1 MALQASVDWF
11 QYVIDTLDTGSENSR
26 GIGVDSQG
34 NVYVGGTTNLS
45 TVNGLIFNGRGG
57 GSITTT
63 KIDSNTTQSAFVVKY
78 SSDGAIQWVT
88 QIAGI
93 GSNGDFVFD
102 IDVDSSDNIYVLGQ
116 AQTDIKI
123 LATPTTSISFPTTY
137 ATPTNT
143 TTATFIAKYDPNG
156 TFKWISFINGDGDE
170 KGVGLTVRGNK
181 VYANVCQFSATTR
194 LRYMNN
200 SAFDITVTNP
210 DAGGT
215 NTNKVALLA
224 QFTTDGIPQWGA
236 VVSSSSALDDE
247 GRSSTTDASGN
258 VYFAGYV
265 GAGSVTLVGPGHNL
279 TVTKPTN
286 SANIGGFV
294 TKYNESGNL
303 LWTLWMDGLG
313 SEKNFGITS
322 DDTNIYVTGDTTSS
336 TMTISGPVSSGVFN
350 KTSFGKGAYVVKIN
364 QSGEVQWVQ
373 WIDGVGTESALGIS
387 ANKSG
392 YVVATGTSTG
402 SSSISIQGQTYN
414 KPYSTSNTAA
424 YITEF
429 DTNGNLQW
437 FEWFDVNSTTS
448 MTQLYTAKILDNNVI
463 YTNGIVTPTSVI
475 AEGYTY
481 TKPRTTT
488 EGAYLVKLVQKPA
501 VESLPSTI
509 TVSNAA
515 LNNVANSSYLSW
527 VQWIDGTGEDQ
538 GLGITTDSSG
548 NVYAAGFVGTGT
560 VIIGGRSY
568 TKPSNA
574 ADPGAYIVKY
584 NITGAVQWVQ
594 WIDGSGID
602 QVRGISTDSSGNVY
616 ATGIV
621 ATGTVTISG
630 QSYTKPSNAADQG
643 AYIVKY
649 NTAGAVQWVQWIDGI
664 GTDQGS
670 RIATDSVGNVY
681 ASGIVATGTVTIS
694 GQSYIKPSNAADQGA
709 YIVKYNTNGAV
720 QWVQWVDGTGADI
733 GWGIATDSSGNV
745 YATGFVGSGTVTI
758 SGQSYTKPSNATD
771 QGAYIVKYNTAG
783 AVQWVQWIDGDAADQ
798 GTGIITDSLGN
809 VYATGFVFTG
819 TVTISGQS
827 YIKSSNAADAGAYI
841 VKYTTIGAVQW
852 VQWVDRTNN
861 DQGFGITT
869 DSVGNVYAT
878 GYGGSGIVTIS
889 GQSYIKPSNA
899 ANDGAYIVKY
909 NTNGAVQWVQWVDGT
924 GADNG
929 RGIATD
935 SLGNVYATGFVG
947 SGTVIIGRQ
956 SYTKP
961 TNTTDQGAYIV
972 KFSQEYNPSI
982 ILDISSVTKNIGDVF
997 SVTPT
1002 SSINTPFIF
1011 SSTNT
1016 DIATVNSSGVITV
1029 VGQGTVGIVV
1039 TQKGYTN
1046 VGYINSTAILE
1057 INIPVSSELS
1067 SIQWVQ
1073 WIDGTGTDYG
1083 YGIATDSL
1091 GNVYATGY
1099 AGSGPVTISGQS
1111 YTKPFIGPGAYIVK
1125 YNTEGAVQW
1134 VQWVDG
1140 AGTDY
1145 GYGIA
1150 TDSLGNVYA
1159 TGFVGTGT
1167 VTIGGQSYTKP
1178 SNAADNGAYI
1188 VKYNTTGDVQWVQWV
1203 DGVGGDQGMGIA
1215 TDSLGNVYATGYVAT
1230 ATVTIGGQ
1238 SYTKPT
1244 NSGDVGLYIVKYN
1257 TEGAVQWV
1265 QWIDGPGTD
1274 QGLGIATDSLGNVY
1288 ATGYV
1293 GSLTARITDASYT
1306 KQFGA
1311 DLGAYIVKYNSI
1323 GAIQWVQW
1331 IDGNNSEQGQS
1342 IATDSLGNV
1351 YTTGYANTAT
1361 VTIGGK
1367 TYTKPSN
1374 ATTMGAYI
1382 VKYNTVGAVKWVRW
1396 IDGASDDAGF
1406 GIATD
1411 SLGNVYTTGFVNT
1424 GTVTIG
1430 GQSYTKPSNL
1440 TNNGAYIVK
1449 YNNNGVVQYVE
1460 WVDGTGAD
1468 RGQGIAADS
1477 LGNAYA
1483 IGYVGTGVV
1492 TIGGQSYTK
1501 PSNAG
1506 NNGAYIVKI
1515 GGVQRITAT
1524 IQPLPNLI
1532 KAMGDAPFIVNPSS
1546 NSTGAFSYSS
1556 SAPAVATVD
1565 ASGTITIISTGIAT
1579 ITISQAQ
1586 TAGYKAASTTFSV
1599 SVLGVPTIMP
1609 LEDISGIVGVT
1620 PIYQTPTP
1628 TSNSTG
1634 AFSYSS
1640 SSPTIATVDA
1650 TGAITFVGAGIAT
1663 ITVSQAQTAG
1673 YSSASITFSVSVFDV
1688 PTIMPLAD
1696 VSGVVGVTPVYQI
1709 PAPTS
1714 NSTGAFTYSSSA
1726 PEVVTVDTTGAITFV
1741 GAGAS
1746 TITVSQDASG
1756 VFFADSKTFTATV
1769 FLSPTIDAMPS
1780 YTKIYGDAVFQF
1792 AAPSSTST
1800 GDFTYSSSNAT
1811 VAAVDSNRNITVG
1824 LLGTATITAIQA
1836 AAGDYVA
1843 GSKTFTVTVIK
1854 ATPIITTEPYTI
1866 AYQDPVFTFPQP
1878 TSDSNGT
1885 FTYTSSNPEVA
1896 TVNNSRGITAVTTG
1910 TTTITV
1916 TQAES
1921 ADYNSATAT
1930 FTVTVE
1936 RKVLAINSYVD
1947 VSQNTLSTYVIPQAT
1962 SNVSGVQY
1970 TYTISNA
1977 AMAIQSPTNSRSLTL
1992 RRAGALTVTVA
2003 ATETSNYTADS
2014 KTFVINI
2021 TRRAN
2026 ALQAK
2031 QNSVT
2036 FPYLNPLSEVSVFLY
2051 AYSGDSTSLN
2061 SRKIF
2066 PYSTRNTYNTTADA
2080 ALYGQIVDVAN
2091 PYEYTILNENLAT
2104 INVSGVISPLNL
2116 GTTKLIITQDEDDF
2130 YEAAIIEYN
2139 FGVTVYRPQVRDVSY
2154 TLKTVILTQ
2163 QNPGTPVSDLLNT
2176 VIANKPVSSF
2186 IESYQ
2191 GIAISSI
2198 TNTNGTWQY
2207 KLFGGEFIN
2216 IPAVSSANILVL
2228 DASATIRFVP
2238 SITSNYISSIMFR
2251 AWDRS
2256 DKAAPGTLN
2265 TGAALSYSSPA
2276 TERQARLLVL
2286 ENDTY
2291 TIAST
2296 YRLFTIVNNI
2306 RDVLNITNTVSSI
2319 LPSLITITG
2328 VADITSY
2335 FGIAITSI
2343 TPSNAGTLQY
2353 KQTATTTWINAQT
2366 LMDTSALLLDKQYE
2380 FRFVPDQGFS
2390 GDLSFNI
2397 KLWKD
2402 PFAVTSRYYNVAAD
2416 PVPFSSQS
2424 IVGQQRIL
2432 GARMTIQDA
2441 VNEIDE
2447 TTTKANIF
2455 VASYADKRTDKT
2467 AAQVFLDIAAKI
2479 KETAN
2484 TTIKTNISTAMRVGL
2499 KPRTGPE
2506 VTNVSGAQI
2515 ITLDQTLFN
2524 SFQNVLRESVQDISA
2539 KTVKVVLPDFTAGK
2553 PAINMNQFNTEYVK
2567 FEINSGEVI
2576 SIGVDGVYIDATY
2589 REINSI
2595 PYLTISGQ
2603 NYTTGDM
2610 YSVGSRK
2617 FRVVGF
2623 GSIAIEPLYPPNVDS
2638 SAIVFM
2644 PSIAMDYKTLQ
2655 TMSVADI
2662 KTSLGASYSD
2672 ESVAAQ
2678 FGIAVTGIPS
2688 AAYGRFQYAISGN
2701 WLDISS
2707 VSSTNALLLDTASTL
2722 RFVPA
2727 TVNTVNT
2734 LTFKIW
2740 DKTDNKIAGQYANA
2754 TYTVSGAY
2762 SQNSAQLVQVVCD
2775 SLGIKTVLQSM
2786 NVAARTGGYNY
2797 DTFFATLINKV
2808 VTSTS
2813 PLIQYLGGLTAQNS
2827 TSTVIKNFLPTINNG
2842 AAVTLAS
2849 TTYMFD
2855 IFTDSSANE
2864 INVGRSVQYLL
2875 SGLDASFSATNTANF
2890 VQPAGIIITSISGQG
2905 TLQYKPTGG
2914 NWTSISFAGGNTIPL
2929 EVTTMVRFIPATNY
2943 KGVAGFYFRA
2953 WNTFGS
2959 TTAAPATLA
2968 VMPAASY
2975 SSGESFARFNN
2986 IPLII
2991 RDLDNPDILLFRLT
3005 ANLVPKTS
3013 ATVREIITSMTSNY
3027 VEYDMIDPKG
3037 IAIIDLCQN
3046 VKTGFWQY
3054 SLDNIIYSDISTVSQ
3069 TSALLLDPS
3078 AAIRFIPADNTIDA
3092 SVNIVFKAWDGTS
3105 GTAGQKV
3112 NITTND
3118 KGSFSTNTQNAI
3130 IKIDPYFGIPVNIML
3145 PIQVDFNQFGDITV
3159 RVEGENVA
3167 YTYDLLLSYN
3177 TSGGDVTAQ
3186 QLCNAIQYRQDLS
3199 SDAYIDVS
3207 CISNNVLNSL
3217 FTNAIVSNKLDISSE
3232 KFDVSHFVYD
3242 PSNTMTPRAGPGS
3255 LKEYITQ
3262 WLYVYLYDIIGL
3274 AATTGYID
3282 ISMAKYGEDIPN
3294 NLVSQFTANTV
3305 SSIAIREFVYK
3316 SIFAQDPVRFKTD
3329 ISQNFD
3335 NVYAPLPF
3343 RVGDSLSVLIKFS
3356 FPKANIVAPVE
3367 QTVMRENGQ
3376 ITGGAATNITV
3387 STSQPLNIPF
3397 RAFRDLRVW
3406 FKINLGV

>member
-1 MALQASVDWF
+1 MALQASVDWL
-11 QYVIDTLDTGSENSR
+11 QYVIDTSGTGTENSR
-26 GIGVDSQG
+26 GIAVDSRG
-34 NVYVGGTTNLS
+34 SIYVGGTTNQS
-45 TVNGLIFNGRGG
+45 PVNGLVFRGRGG

-78 SSDGAIQWVT
+78 SADGAIQWVT
-88 QIAGI
+88 QIGGI
-93 GSNGDFVFD
+93 IVGASVIG
-102 IDVDSSDNIYVLGQ
+102 IDVDSSDNIYVFGH
-116 AQTDIKI
+116 TGTNVRI
-123 LATPTTSISFPTTY
+123 LATPTTPIASASSYTTQ
-137 ATPTNT
+137 TNT
-143 TTATFIAKYDPNG
+143 TFASFIAKYNSNG
-156 TFKWISFINGDGDE
+156 TFQWISFIDGGGDE
-170 KGVGLTVRGNK
+170 YAMSLTVRGNR
-181 VYANVCQFSATTR
+181 VYATGIMSSHTST

-286 SANIGGFV
+286 SENIGGFV
-294 TKYNESGNL
+294 TKYNESGNF
-303 LWTLWMDGLG
+303 LWALWIDGDG
-313 SEKNFGITS
+313 SERNFGITS
-322 DDTNIYVTGDTTSS
+322 DNTNIYVTGHSTSS
-336 TMTISGPVSSGVFN
+336 TVTISGPVSSGTFN
-350 KTSFGKGAYVVKIN
+350 STSTDQTAYVVKIN

-373 WIDGVGTESALGIS
+373 WIDGVGTESALAIS

-414 KPYSTSNTAA
+414 KPYSISNTAA

-429 DTNGNLQW
+429 DTNGILQW
-437 FEWFDVNSTTS
+437 FEWFDVSSTTS

-463 YTNGIVTPTSVI
+463 YTNGYVTPTSVI

-481 TKPRTTT
+481 TKPLTTT

-509 TVSNAA
+509 TVSSAA
-515 LNNVANSSYLSW
+515 LNNVANSSYPSW
-527 VQWIDGTGEDQ
+527 VQWIDGTSADQ

-548 NVYAAGFVGTGT
+548 NVYTAGFVGTGT
-560 VIIGGRSY
+560 VIIGGQSY

-574 ADPGAYIVKY
+574 VNNGAYIVKY

-602 QVRGISTDSSGNVY
+602 QVRGISTDSLGNVY
-616 ATGIV
+616 ATGLV

-649 NTAGAVQWVQWIDGI
+649 NTTGSVQWVQWIDGSGTDQGMGIATDSLGNVYATGLVATGTVTISGQSYTKPSNATNQGSYIVKYNTAGAVQWVQWIDGV
-664 GTDQGS
+664 GGDQGMG
-670 RIATDSVGNVY
+670 IATDSLGNVY
-681 ASGIVATGTVTIS
+681 ATGVIGTGTVTISGQSYTKPSNAADQGAYIVKYNTTGAFQWVQWVDGVGADQGTGIITDYLGNVYATGYVSTGTVTIS
-694 GQSYIKPSNAADQGA
+694 GQSYIKPSNAAD
-709 YIVKYNTNGAV
+709 
-720 QWVQWVDGTGADI
+720 
-733 GWGIATDSSGNV
+733 
-745 YATGFVGSGTVTI
+745 
-758 SGQSYTKPSNATD
+758 P
-771 QGAYIVKYNTAG
+771 
-783 AVQWVQWIDGDAADQ
+783 
-798 GTGIITDSLGN
+798 
-809 VYATGFVFTG
+809 
-819 TVTISGQS
+819 
-827 YIKSSNAADAGAYI
+827 GAYI

-852 VQWVDRTNN
+852 VQWVDGTSP
-861 DQGFGITT
+861 DQGFGIAT

-899 ANDGAYIVKY
+899 TNDGAYIVKY

-929 RGIATD
+929 RGIVTD
-935 SLGNVYATGFVG
+935 SLGNVYVTGFVG
-947 SGTVIIGRQ
+947 SGTVTIGGRN
-956 SYTKP
+956 YTKP
-961 TNTTDQGAYIV
+961 TNATDSGAYIV

-982 ILDISSVTKNIGDVF
+982 ILDISSVTKSVGDVF

-1057 INIPVSSELS
+1057 INIPVSSEPS

-1073 WIDGTGTDYG
+1073 WVDGAGTDYG

-1159 TGFVGTGT
+1159 TGYVGTGV

-1203 DGVGGDQGMGIA
+1203 DGVGGDQGLGIA
-1215 TDSLGNVYATGYVAT
+1215 TDSLGNVYANGTVAT

-1238 SYTKPT
+1238 SYTKPVSSVST
-1244 NSGDVGLYIVKYN
+1244 GTYIIKYNMAGDV
-1257 TEGAVQWV
+1257 EWVQWV
-1265 QWIDGPGTD
+1265 EGPGTAVMY
-1274 QGLGIATDSLGNVY
+1274 ITTDSLGSLY
-1288 ATGYV
+1288 ATGHI
-1293 GSLTARITDASYT
+1293 GSGSGTLRIMDASYT
-1306 KQFGA
+1306 KPSGA
-1311 DLGAYIVKYNSI
+1311 MNQGVYIVKYNSI
-1323 GAIQWVQW
+1323 GTVQWVQW

-1351 YTTGYANTAT
+1351 YTTGYANSPT
-1361 VTIGGK
+1361 VTIGGQS
-1367 TYTKPSN
+1367 YTKPIN

-1449 YNNNGVVQYVE
+1449 YNNDGVVQYVE
-1460 WVDGTGAD
+1460 WVDGTGVD
-1468 RGQGIAADS
+1468 RGHSIAADY

-1483 IGYVGTGVV
+1483 TGYVGTGVV

-1532 KAMGDAPFIVNPSS
+1532 KAMGDAPFTVNPSS

-1586 TAGYKAASTTFSV
+1586 TAGYKAASTTFTV

-1620 PIYQTPTP
+1620 PIYQIPTP
-1628 TSNSTG
+1628 VSNSTG

-1640 SSPTIATVDA
+1640 SEPAIATVDA
-1650 TGAITFVGAGIAT
+1650 SGRITFVSAGIAT
-1663 ITVSQAQTAG
+1663 ITVSQAKTDDYTA
-1673 YSSASITFSVSVFDV
+1673 ASITFSVSVFGS
-1688 PTIMPLAD
+1688 PTITPLAD

-1709 PAPTS
+1709 PTPTS

-1726 PEVVTVDTTGAITFV
+1726 PEVATVDATGAITFV
-1741 GAGAS
+1741 GAGAA
-1746 TITVSQDASG
+1746 TMTVSQDASG
-1756 VFFADSKTFTATV
+1756 VFFADSKTFSVTV
-1769 FLSPTIDAMPS
+1769 FLSPTIDAMTS
-1780 YTKIYGDAVFQF
+1780 YTKTYGDAVFQF

-1800 GDFTYSSSNAT
+1800 GDFTYSSSNAA
-1811 VAAVDSNRNITVG
+1811 VAAVDNSRNITVG
-1824 LLGTATITAIQA
+1824 LLGTATITATQA
-1836 AAGDYVA
+1836 AAGDYVE
-1843 GSKTFTVTVIK
+1843 GTTTFTVTVTK
-1854 ATPIITTEPYTI
+1854 ATPIITTVPYTI
-1866 AYQDPVFTFPQP
+1866 TYQDPVFTFPQP

-1885 FTYTSSNPEVA
+1885 FTYTSSNTAVA
-1896 TVNNSRGITAVTTG
+1896 TVNNSRGITAVSAG

-1930 FTVTVE
+1930 FIVTVE
-1936 RKVLAINSYVD
+1936 RKVLAINSYID

-1962 SNVSGVQY
+1962 SNVSGAVY

-1977 AMAIQSPTNSRSLTL
+1977 ALAIQSLTNSRSLTL
-1992 RRAGALTVTVA
+1992 RRAGALTVTVSA
-2003 ATETSNYTADS
+2003 AETSNYTADS

-2026 ALQAK
+2026 TLQAK
-2031 QNSVT
+2031 QNSIT
-2036 FPYLNPLSEVSVFLY
+2036 HPFMNPLTRQLVFLY
-2051 AYSGDSTSLN
+2051 DYNNNSTALN

-2066 PYSTRNTYNTTADA
+2066 PYSTRNTYNTTADV

-2091 PYEYTILNENLAT
+2091 PYEYTILDENIAT

-2116 GTTKLIITQDEDDF
+2116 GTTKLIITQDEDDY
-2130 YEAAIIEYN
+2130 YEAATIEYG
-2139 FGVTVYRPQVRDVSY
+2139 FDVTVYRPVIADISY
-2154 TLKTVILTQ
+2154 TLQTVVTTQ
-2163 QNPGTPVSDLLNT
+2163 QNPGTQIIYLLNT
-2176 VIANKPVSSF
+2176 LIANNPLTR
-2186 IESYQ
+2186 IESLQ
-2191 GIAISSI
+2191 GIAITGI

-2207 KLFGGEFIN
+2207 KVFGGEFIN
-2216 IPAVSSANILVL
+2216 IPALTNNNAIVL
-2228 DASATIRFVP
+2228 DASATVRFVP
-2238 SITSNYISSIMFR
+2238 SITSNYISFINFR

-2256 DKAAPGTLN
+2256 DKAVPGTVIMMN
-2265 TGAALSYSSPA
+2265 TLSYSGMDRRA
-2276 TERQARLLVL
+2276 NLLVL

-2296 YRLFTIVNNI
+2296 YRLFTLVNNI
-2306 RDVLNITNTVSSI
+2306 RDVLNVTNTVSSI

-2328 VADITSY
+2328 VPDITSY

-2343 TPSNAGTLQY
+2343 NPSNAGTLQY
-2353 KQTATTTWINAQT
+2353 KQTASATWINAQQ

-2402 PFAVTSRYYNVAAD
+2402 PLTITSRYYNVAAD
-2416 PVPFSSQS
+2416 PVSFASQS
-2424 IVGQQRIL
+2424 IIGQQRIL

-2576 SIGVDGVYIDATY
+2576 SIGVDGAYIDATY
-2589 REINSI
+2589 IEINSV
-2595 PYLTISGQ
+2595 PYLSISGQ

-2644 PSIAMDYKTLQ
+2644 PSIAMEYKTLP

-2688 AAYGRFQYAISGN
+2688 AAYGRFQYAVSGN

-2707 VSSTNALLLDTASTL
+2707 VSVTNALLLDTASVL
-2722 RFVPA
+2722 RFIPA
-2727 TVNTVNT
+2727 TVNTVNA

-2740 DKTDNKIAGQYANA
+2740 DKTDNKIAGQRSNA

-2875 SGLDASFSATNTANF
+2875 SGLDASFTATNTANF

-2905 TLQYKPTGG
+2905 TLQYKPAGG
-2914 NWTSISFAGGNTIPL
+2914 NWTSISFASANTIPL
-2929 EVTTMVRFIPATNY
+2929 EATAMVRFIPAANY
-2943 KGVAGFYFRA
+2943 KGVTGFYFRA

-2975 SSGESFARFNN
+2975 STGESFARFNN
-2986 IPLII
+2986 MPLII
-2991 RDLDNPDILLFRLT
+2991 RDVDNPDILLFRLT

-3013 ATVREIITSMTSNY
+3013 ATVRDIITSMNSNY

-3046 VKTGFWQY
+3046 VQSGFWQY
-3054 SLDNIIYSDISTVSQ
+3054 SLDNIVYSDISTVSQ

-3078 AAIRFIPADNTIDA
+3078 AAIRFIPKDNTVDA

-3105 GTAGQKV
+3105 GTAGHKV

-3118 KGSFSTNTQNAI
+3118 KGSFSTNTQNAF

-3159 RVEGENVA
+3159 RVEGEDVV

-3186 QLCNAIQYRQDLS
+3186 QLGNAIQYRQDLS

-3242 PSNTMTPRAGPGS
+3242 PSNTMVPKAAPGS

-3262 WLYVYLYDIIGL
+3262 WLYIYLYDIIGL

-3305 SSIAIREFVYK
+3305 SSMAIREFVYK
-3316 SIFAQDPVRFKTD
+3316 AIFAQDPIRFKTD

-3335 NVYAPLPF
+3335 NIYAPLPF

-3397 RAFRDLRVW
+3397 RTFRDLRVW